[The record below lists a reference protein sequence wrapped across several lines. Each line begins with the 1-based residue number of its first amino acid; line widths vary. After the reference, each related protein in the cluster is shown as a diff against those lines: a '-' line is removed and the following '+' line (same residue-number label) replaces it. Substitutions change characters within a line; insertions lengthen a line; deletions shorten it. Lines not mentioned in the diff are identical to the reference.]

1 MSDYNDIAK
10 RNPQGSVAVINSFGY
25 EILDRSNLGQSLSE
39 LVAQQGEPALRKIM
53 DIHPDKDVILE
64 LFGANVT
71 NEDKKDCGC
80 SSCSN
85 KHKQHNNEH
94 YMNATGSEDGN
105 STNSSNTMTLAHQT
119 NVILVVATLFIAT
132 ALILKNK

>member
-64 LFGANVT
+64 LFGTNIT

-85 KHKQHNNEH
+85 KHKQNNSEH
-94 YMNATGSEDGN
+94 YMNATGSEAVT
-105 STNSSNTMTLAHQT
+105 STNSMTLAHQT

>member
-10 RNPQGSVAVINSFGY
+10 RNPQGSVAVISSFGY
-25 EILDRSNLGQSLSE
+25 EILDKSNLGQSLNE
-39 LVAQQGEPALRKIM
+39 LVAQEGEPALRKVM
-53 DIHPDKDVILE
+53 EIHPDKDVILE
-64 LFGANVT
+64 LFGTNVT

-80 SSCSN
+80 SSCSH
-85 KHKQHNNEH
+85 KHKERNNEH
-94 YMNATGSEDGN
+94 YMNATGSEAVAN
-105 STNSSNTMTLAHQT
+105 TNSMTLAHQT